1 MFSFAILSLLIK
13 QEGTE
18 LGYQYLVANSSALET
33 NKIDVVVRIY
43 NSRTKEAEDVLHGF
57 QVIWRSE

>member
-1 MFSFAILSLLIK
+1 MFSFAILSLLNK

-18 LGYQYLVANSSALET
+18 LGYQYLVANSSAIET
-33 NKIDVVVRIY
+33 NKIDVVAHIY
-43 NSRTKEAEDVLHGF
+43 SSRTKEAEAGLHEF